1 MPTNAL
7 LVRTS
12 DGWRE
17 VTYPDSMTQFG
28 RREALLDLGSIQ
40 EGVEVDRVAG
50 LQLEAFGIVRTKIAV
65 DHDPLSVAD
74 RPYRSYNVA
83 DQIDVPPYPGE
94 AADLQR
100 VRTITASEDENG
112 EVTYAPEVGDVVLE
126 EQERIT
132 QAIAKMLAGTLDG
145 ESVVAQPTRTVRIPI
160 VPTPVKHPTGWN
172 MGSGNGTE
180 NGPLRYE
187 SDGVGIDFEDVL
199 LSFTV
204 TMDYASATDVW
215 VALLNSIGDGGVNMA
230 QLNFPAGPQG
240 EMAQSINLNLA
251 TIPGRYYFQIGGTT
265 GTEHLGVSSI
275 IANAH
280 FQSDLHPDV
289 LLAWPNEP

>member
-50 LQLEAFGIVRTKIAV
+50 LQLESFGIVRTKIAV

-94 AADLQR
+94 TADLQR

-126 EQERIT
+126 EQQRIN

-160 VPTPVKHPTGWN
+160 VPTPVKRPTGWTL
-172 MGSGNGTE
+172 GSGNGTD
-180 NGPLRYE
+180 NGPLDYQ
-187 SDGVGIDFEDVL
+187 SQALTVDWADVL
-199 LSFTV
+199 LSFIV
-204 TMDYASATDVW
+204 TMDYASATDIIVS
-215 VALLNSIGDGGVNMA
+215 VMNGFGDGGA
-230 QLNFPAGPQG
+230 TLASLTFPAGPQG
-240 EMAQSINLNLA
+240 EMAQAVNVNVPSS
-251 TIPGRYYFQIGGTT
+251 PGTLYFSVAGVA
-265 GTEHLGVSSI
+265 GVSSI

-280 FQSDLHPDV
+280 FQNSGHPNAGV
-289 LLAWPNEP
+289 GWPNV

>member
-50 LQLEAFGIVRTKIAV
+50 LQLESFGIVHTKIAV

-74 RPYRSYNVA
+74 PPYRSYNVA
-83 DQIDVPPYPGE
+83 DQIDVPPCPGE
-94 AADLQR
+94 TADLQR

-112 EVTYAPEVGDVVLE
+112 EVTYAPEGGDVVLE
-126 EQERIT
+126 EQQRIN

-160 VPTPVKHPTGWN
+160 VPTPVKHPRGWTL
-172 MGSGNGTE
+172 GSGNS
-180 NGPLRYE
+180 GPLRYR
-187 SDGVGIDFEDVL
+187 SGGVNIDFEDVL

-204 TMDYASATDVW
+204 TMDYASA
-215 VALLNSIGDGGVNMA
+215 
-230 QLNFPAGPQG
+230 
-240 EMAQSINLNLA
+240 
-251 TIPGRYYFQIGGTT
+251 
-265 GTEHLGVSSI
+265 
-275 IANAH
+275 
-280 FQSDLHPDV
+280 
-289 LLAWPNEP
+289 

>member
-7 LVRTS
+7 LVRTT

-50 LQLEAFGIVRTKIAV
+50 LQLESFGIVRTKIAV

-94 AADLQR
+94 TADLQR

-126 EQERIT
+126 EQQRIN

-160 VPTPVKHPTGWN
+160 VPTPVKHPTGWTLS
-172 MGSGNGTE
+172 SGNGTE
-180 NGPLRYE
+180 NGTLDYK
-187 SDGVGIDFEDVL
+187 SDSLFIDWNDVL

-204 TMDYASATDVW
+204 TLSYESATEVI
-215 VALLNSIGDGGVNMA
+215 VEVYVTSGDGGLTLA
-230 QLNFPAGPQG
+230 QLGFPPGPQG
-240 EMAQSINLNLA
+240 EMAQSVNLNFSCLA
-251 TIPGRYYFQIGGTT
+251 GEIYFRVAGIA
-265 GTEHLGVSSI
+265 GVTSI

-280 FQSDLHPDV
+280 FQNSGHPNV
-289 LLAWPNEP
+289 FVGWPYVT